1 MISNTTVYFS
11 YRDSRGQSL
20 GTDATNSTIEMTF
33 FYKFTPLFFANITT
47 CAHINIGDDKWS
59 NETCTTAWDK
69 RFDLFTCFCKHSSF
83 FSVIEDYFE
92 RPLPEPPVYLTFRD
106 WFSFVAFVWT
116 IFFGVMGVMTTY
128 AIDLVD
134 FKKLRDIEFKKDD
147 DISRDEPLS
156 LVSLAQKRQVSMVAY
171 SDAYAFSRY
180 YSLLLLHIHPLL
192 QLRYKLDPQVSKL
205 SKFLLIYT
213 RMVISMCISFL
224 CLFMYTDIKETDMTL
239 QFYIQLGAVVFVTPF
254 LYLPLPSWF
263 YNKLRHSY

>member
-1 MISNTTVYFS
+1 M
-11 YRDSRGQSL
+11 
-20 GTDATNSTIEMTF
+20 NSTIEMTF

-69 RFDLFTCFCKHSSF
+69 RFDLFTCFCKHNSF
-83 FSVIEDYFE
+83 YSVIEDYFE

-171 SDAYAFSRY
+171 SDAYSFSRY

-192 QLRYKLDPQVSKL
+192 QLSYKLDPQVSKL